1 LKELLE
7 EMKESYLDWD
17 KNSAERYSFD
27 LLVRRSNTAVIDH
40 WDDILMIIGSNVD
53 NSKEYELRMD
63 MLALVEFLL
72 QQESLHSTI
81 VFYSPLIIK
90 MILIPSTVWKVGKPN
105 IKIRKAAI
113 ICMMKLLEYRLID
126 QGKMYE
132 NFKDIFGVLKNCID
146 DDWANDLRFAG
157 VVFIKHLIEYLHGE
171 FDDEDYKEIYPEL
184 LKRLDDSQD

>member
-1 LKELLE
+1 MELLAKFCGKAEAGDLFSAELKELLE

-72 QQESLHSTI
+72 
-81 VFYSPLIIK
+81 
-90 MILIPSTVWKVGKPN
+90 
-105 IKIRKAAI
+105 
-113 ICMMKLLEYRLID
+113 
-126 QGKMYE
+126 
-132 NFKDIFGVLKNCID
+132 
-146 DDWANDLRFAG
+146 
-157 VVFIKHLIEYLHGE
+157 
-171 FDDEDYKEIYPEL
+171 
-184 LKRLDDSQD
+184 